1 MRVATILP
9 LAGAK
14 VYTAHLFE
22 QLPDCGEQPFRGDGE
37 IAHADTRGVV
47 DGIRHR
53 RRDARRTQL
62 TDPLG
67 PQGAGVPIDLVDEVR
82 LELPDV
88 RVHRHE
94 VAGEVL

>member
-67 PQGAGVPIDLVDEVR
+67 PQSLACQSTSSTKYASSCPMSAFTGTR
-82 LELPDV
+82 
-88 RVHRHE
+88 
-94 VAGEVL
+94 

>member
-37 IAHADTRGVV
+37 IAHADT
-47 DGIRHR
+47 
-53 RRDARRTQL
+53 A
-62 TDPLG
+62 
-67 PQGAGVPIDLVDEVR
+67 
-82 LELPDV
+82 
-88 RVHRHE
+88 
-94 VAGEVL
+94 